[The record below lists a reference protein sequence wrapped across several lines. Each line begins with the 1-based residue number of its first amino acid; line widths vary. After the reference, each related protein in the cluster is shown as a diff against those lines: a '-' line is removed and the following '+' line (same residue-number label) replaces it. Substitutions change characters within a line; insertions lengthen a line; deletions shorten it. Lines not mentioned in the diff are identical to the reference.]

1 MDVLINT
8 KFSNYI
14 KALFSQDLLVYKA
27 HKNQQIMYHIITL
40 PPSLER
46 HFHFLRNQVRHIR
59 IIILSTNN

>member
-1 MDVLINT
+1 MDVLIDT

-14 KALFSQDLLVYKA
+14 KANFFPRLVYKA

-40 PPSLER
+40 PPFLER
-46 HFHFLRNQVRHIR
+46 HFHFLRNQMRHIR